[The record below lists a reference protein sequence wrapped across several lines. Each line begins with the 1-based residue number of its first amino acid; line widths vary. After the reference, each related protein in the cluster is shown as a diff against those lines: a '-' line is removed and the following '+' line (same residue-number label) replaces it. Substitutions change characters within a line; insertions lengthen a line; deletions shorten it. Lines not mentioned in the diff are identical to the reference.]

1 MCNSLKWRLPWGDAK
16 FCAVMCVEPPLYGVC
31 FEFGASMLCA
41 CLPGSSFLFWAAPAI
56 PRWHV
61 AVARRE
67 KVQVFTLEA
76 RTGKPKQDTKEAPS
90 QRTASQNRARK
101 KPPVREAPSQ
111 RTASQNR
118 ARKKSPVREAPS
130 QRTKPEQG
138 TKKAPSQERD
148 GREPFRGVKKA
159 PPMIITKI
167 TTIAITIVVI

>member
-16 FCAVMCVEPPLYGVC
+16 FCAVMCVEPPLYAVC

-111 RTASQNR
+111 RT
-118 ARKKSPVREAPS
+118 
-130 QRTKPEQG
+130 KPEQG

>member
-16 FCAVMCVEPPLYGVC
+16 FCAVMCVEPPLYAVC

-76 RTGKPKQDTKEAPS
+76 RTGKPKQDTKD
-90 QRTASQNRARK
+90 
-101 KPPVREAPSQ
+101 
-111 RTASQNR
+111 
-118 ARKKSPVREAPS
+118 APS

-138 TKKAPSQERD
+138 TKKAPSQGSPQPENRKPEQGTKKD
-148 GREPFRGVKKA
+148 PSQGRPQPENQARTGHEKSPQSGKRRQRAFSGCKKSPA
-159 PPMIITKI
+159 PVR
-167 TTIAITIVVI
+167 ACSFLRCRFYA